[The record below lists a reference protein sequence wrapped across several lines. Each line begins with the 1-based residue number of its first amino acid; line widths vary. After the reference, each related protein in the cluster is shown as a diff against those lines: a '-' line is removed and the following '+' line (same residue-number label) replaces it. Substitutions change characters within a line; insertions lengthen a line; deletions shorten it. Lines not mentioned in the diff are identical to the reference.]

1 MVMQR
6 NGINFILIQHHYD
19 KLMTSC
25 LGYFLDLALFVN
37 VSHCESA

>member
-6 NGINFILIQHHYD
+6 DGINIIRIRHHYD

-25 LGYFLDLALFVN
+25 LGYFLDLALFFN
-37 VSHCESA
+37 VSHCELA